1 MDHMTAVAE
10 RTTSSFPL
18 QPRALPGR
26 AVSFTGEFSDQL
38 PAGPEASAS
47 HETAHGA
54 PLHCGTRM
62 TPSLAP
68 SPSVPWAQTH
78 TDMGEWVCACG
89 FRQDSF
95 GLELAV
101 DPLAAVHAAGARLET
116 LQWEMDAAEAAF
128 ASAVK
133 SAMAAGAESTAIAAE
148 AGLTH
153 AELLELL
160 Q

>member
-1 MDHMTAVAE
+1 MSP
-10 RTTSSFPL
+10 SS
-18 QPRALPGR
+18 A
-26 AVSFTGEFSDQL
+26 
-38 PAGPEASAS
+38 
-47 HETAHGA
+47 
-54 PLHCGTRM
+54 
-62 TPSLAP
+62 PSL
-68 SPSVPWAQTH
+68 PWAQTH
-78 TDMGEWVCACG
+78 TDLGEWVCACG

-95 GLELAV
+95 RQDAESEV

-133 SAMAAGAESTAIAAE
+133 SAMAAGAESTAIAFE

>member
-1 MDHMTAVAE
+1 MDRMTAVAE

-18 QPRALPGR
+18 KSHTFPGR
-26 AVSFTGEFSDQL
+26 AVSFTGELSDQL
-38 PAGPEASAS
+38 PAGPEAPVS
-47 HETAHGA
+47 HEAADGA
-54 PLHCGTRM
+54 PLHCGMRM
-62 TPSLAP
+62 SPSSAPSL
-68 SPSVPWAQTH
+68 PWAQTH
-78 TDMGEWVCACG
+78 TDLGEWVCACG

-95 GLELAV
+95 PQDAELAV

-133 SAMAAGAESTAIAAE
+133 SAMAAWAESTAIAFE

>member
-1 MDHMTAVAE
+1 MTAVAE
-10 RTTSSFPL
+10 RTNSSLTL

-26 AVSFTGEFSDQL
+26 AGTFTGDFSNQL
-38 PAGPEASAS
+38 PAGPEAPAR
-47 HETAHGA
+47 HDAAHRA
-54 PLHCGTRM
+54 PLHCGTSM
-62 TPSLAP
+62 TPSPALSRSAL
-68 SPSVPWAQTH
+68 WAQTH
-78 TDMGEWVCACG
+78 ADLVEWVCACG
-89 FRQDSF
+89 FRQDSL

-133 SAMAAGAESTAIAAE
+133 NAMAAGAESTAIAAE
-148 AGLTH
+148 TGLTH